1 MEAEDEDS
9 LKLEDEDITDLLL
22 LFLTSGFDSS
32 AISTLW
38 AIIHLT
44 EHPEALK
51 KAKEEQEEIIR
62 KRPSDQKGFNLK
74 EIKQMEY
81 LPKTHTR
88 DEARDEAS
96 ELGLD
101 NNGVRDEP
109 ATKKETKP
117 ERQRNFL
124 IWAAR
129 GFFGRSF

>member
-81 LPKTHTR
+81 LPKR
-88 DEARDEAS
+88 RSRDEAS

-109 ATKKETKP
+109 ATKK
-117 ERQRNFL
+117 RRNQR
-124 IWAAR
+124 
-129 GFFGRSF
+129 GREIF